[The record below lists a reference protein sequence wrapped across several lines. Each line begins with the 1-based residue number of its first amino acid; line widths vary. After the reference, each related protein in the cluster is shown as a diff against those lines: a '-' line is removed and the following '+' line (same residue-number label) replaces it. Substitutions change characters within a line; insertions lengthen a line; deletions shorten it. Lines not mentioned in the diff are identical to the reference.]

1 MAIIDEFIKKTR
13 EFYEELKVQDR
24 HRYRSW
30 EHCYAQFYEA
40 RQNPE
45 KDNVDNL
52 SLHLAFYLA
61 SWGMYRG
68 SSFLLQYD
76 YTIHTSVV
84 EEILKQKY
92 DKLLGLECNELNNEE
107 ICSLLDELNTKIK
120 KIYNPFRSKVKKPK
134 GKKDISDILVSKVLL
149 GTLGCVPAYDRFF
162 VKAVTNIDED
172 TKKKVTTRNYN
183 IASLKKLIKFYEE
196 HQERLEELRSR
207 FLIEYQFNED
217 KETLPY
223 PQMKVLD
230 MGFWK
235 IGFDLSK

>member
-1 MAIIDEFIKKTR
+1 M
-13 EFYEELKVQDR
+13 
-24 HRYRSW
+24 
-30 EHCYAQFYEA
+30 
-40 RQNPE
+40 
-45 KDNVDNL
+45 
-52 SLHLAFYLA
+52 
-61 SWGMYRG
+61 
-68 SSFLLQYD
+68 
-76 YTIHTSVV
+76 

-120 KIYNPFRSKVKKPK
+120 KIYDPFRSKVKKLK
-134 GKKDISDILVSKVLL
+134 GKKDLSQDNPQDNPQDISNILVSKILL

-162 VKAVTNIDED
+162 VKAVTNIDEE

-196 HQERLEELRSR
+196 HQERLEELRSK
-207 FLIEYQFNED
+207 FLIENEFNED
-217 KETLPY
+217 KKTLLY

>member
-107 ICSLLDELNTKIK
+107 ICSLLDELNTEIK
-120 KIYNPFRSKVKKPK
+120 KIYDPFRSKVKKPK
-134 GKKDISDILVSKVLL
+134 GKKDISQDNSKDNPQDI
-149 GTLGCVPAYDRFF
+149 
-162 VKAVTNIDED
+162 TNIYPL
-172 TKKKVTTRNYN
+172 TKYGDQKVAIY
-183 IASLKKLIKFYEE
+183 I
-196 HQERLEELRSR
+196 
-207 FLIEYQFNED
+207 
-217 KETLPY
+217 
-223 PQMKVLD
+223 
-230 MGFWK
+230 
-235 IGFDLSK
+235 